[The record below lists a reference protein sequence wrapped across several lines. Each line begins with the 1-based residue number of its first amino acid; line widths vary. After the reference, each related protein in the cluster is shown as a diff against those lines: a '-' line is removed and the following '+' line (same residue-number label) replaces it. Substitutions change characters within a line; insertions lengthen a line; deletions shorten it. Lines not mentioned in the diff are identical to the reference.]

1 MARWR
6 PALLAAGAVLLLI
19 GGWAALHAQASA
31 QHERGRAVYNF
42 RCYFCHGYSGDAAT
56 LASSYLTPRP
66 RDFTKSALSKAQIAD
81 AVRSSSIEQ
90 AKMFAAK
97 VGGKTSIQTFVDRQ
111 SLWKIGGA
119 MEMEVKEQ
127 TDTSYVFNVTR
138 CKYAEMYREMGLGE
152 IGHLLSCQRD
162 ATFCEGY
169 DKRMRLKRSQ
179 TIMQGASHCD
189 FQYTMVDEPKTP

>member
-1 MARWR
+1 MTETACAPIPMFEQRR
-6 PALLAAGAVLLLI
+6 IEATILKHVYDTLKASHGVEVAQKTI
-19 GGWAALHAQASA
+19 G
-31 QHERGRAVYNF
+31 
-42 RCYFCHGYSGDAAT
+42 
-56 LASSYLTPRP
+56 
-66 RDFTKSALSKAQIAD
+66 D

-90 AKMFAAK
+90 AKEFAAK
-97 VGGKTSIQTFVDRQ
+97 VGGKTSIQTFVERQ

-127 TDTSYVFNVTR
+127 TETSYVFNVTR

-152 IGHLLSCQRD
+152 IGDLLSCQRD

-169 DKRMRLKRSQ
+169 DKRMRLKRTQ

-189 FQYTMVDEPKTP
+189 FHYTMVEEPNSS